1 MNIYLGNLTV
11 KQMASKMGIELSS
24 EDEARLEDIRQDDA
38 QKIQPG
44 KYHCFEA
51 PPMLACG
58 DLPTCYQVHYI
69 LAKYPIK
76 GTWQIAESKKDGE
89 AK

>member
-38 QKIQPG
+38 QKI
-44 KYHCFEA
+44 
-51 PPMLACG
+51 
-58 DLPTCYQVHYI
+58 
-69 LAKYPIK
+69 
-76 GTWQIAESKKDGE
+76 
-89 AK
+89 